1 MPKSISDTDD
11 KMVGVDSDSTDK
23 APNSCRVR
31 YIDIGV
37 LVYGI
42 ILHFIDTGFDIFL
55 AYSYFMTKQYSYF
68 AWTAAFTIVPTA
80 VMSAISIRMYIEDS
94 KGNLINWKVLLRP
107 GLCVAGL
114 ILQLAPVIRYFD
126 SILYARK
133 CLKAES
139 QGDKKLQEMYYK
151 KMLKE
156 DSDAALLRVFEC
168 YLESACQ
175 QVLQITLLLIEYS
188 QGSQIHLTKQCIM
201 ITLSFIS
208 MGWCMATYHR
218 CIRFDRDDKQ
228 NISTFGTLAQF
239 LWHLNFT
246 VSRIIALAALA
257 ILYPFWTCIAVAGH
271 WCAMTIWIAVTAK
284 TNFCGKSLILEV
296 LFASTVGLS
305 NFRVR
310 NRKKIFYG
318 SHQPNVQY
326 EQECK
331 LEDQ

>member
-114 ILQLAPVIRYFD
+114 ILQLAPVIRLVY
-126 SILYARK
+126 
-133 CLKAES
+133 
-139 QGDKKLQEMYYK
+139 
-151 KMLKE
+151 
-156 DSDAALLRVFEC
+156 LLMC
-168 YLESACQ
+168 
-175 QVLQITLLLIEYS
+175 
-188 QGSQIHLTKQCIM
+188 
-201 ITLSFIS
+201 TLSGSKHCVQVVDIVMS
-208 MGWCMATYHR
+208 IVMNH
-218 CIRFDRDDKQ
+218 Q
-228 NISTFGTLAQF
+228 
-239 LWHLNFT
+239 LNC
-246 VSRIIALAALA
+246 VI
-257 ILYPFWTCIAVAGH
+257 
-271 WCAMTIWIAVTAK
+271 
-284 TNFCGKSLILEV
+284 
-296 LFASTVGLS
+296 
-305 NFRVR
+305 
-310 NRKKIFYG
+310 
-318 SHQPNVQY
+318 
-326 EQECK
+326 
-331 LEDQ
+331 